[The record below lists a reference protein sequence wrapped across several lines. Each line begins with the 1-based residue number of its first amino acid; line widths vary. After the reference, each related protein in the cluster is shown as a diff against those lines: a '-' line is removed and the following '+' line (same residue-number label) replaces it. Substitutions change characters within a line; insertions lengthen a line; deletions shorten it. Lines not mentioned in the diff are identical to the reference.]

1 MRTSRL
7 PAPKQGRE
15 QSANITKDG
24 GLRVLSCCDG
34 GPGSVSGLMKASRRF
49 GVNAQLERGFLS
61 GCSQPDG
68 RATAVNEPPPLNYAA
83 RIGAAAGD
91 KSRADVLM

>member
-1 MRTSRL
+1 MD
-7 PAPKQGRE
+7 
-15 QSANITKDG
+15 DG
-24 GLRVLSCCDG
+24 LHVLSCCNG

-68 RATAVNEPPPLNYAA
+68 RATVVHEPPLLNYAA
-83 RIGAAAGD
+83 RIGSAAGD
-91 KSRADVLM
+91 RSRADMLL

>member
-7 PAPKQGRE
+7 PVPRQGRK

-24 GLRVLSCCDG
+24 SLRVLSCCDG

-68 RATAVNEPPPLNYAA
+68 RATAVHEPPLLNYAA
-83 RIGAAAGD
+83 RIGSAAGD
-91 KSRADVLM
+91 RSRADMLL